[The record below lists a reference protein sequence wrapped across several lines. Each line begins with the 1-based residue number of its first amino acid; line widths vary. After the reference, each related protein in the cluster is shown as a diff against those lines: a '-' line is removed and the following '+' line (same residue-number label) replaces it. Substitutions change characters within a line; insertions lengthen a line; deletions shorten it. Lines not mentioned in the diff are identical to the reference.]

1 MKVEVLHAASCAM
14 CLSQL
19 PSLEAAARL
28 ADPNVEWK
36 ELDILQALDYAVE
49 LGVLKPP
56 AVAID
61 GELVFPSLPTAGALQ
76 AAMRRRLAAAS

>member
-1 MKVEVLHAASCAM
+1 MKVEVLHATGCVR
-14 CLSQL
+14 CLRELGDLQ
-19 PSLEAAARL
+19 AAARQ

-61 GELVFPSLPTAGALQ
+61 GELVFSSLPTSRALA
-76 AAMRRRLAAAS
+76 AAMRKRLEAAT

>member
-1 MKVEVLHAASCAM
+1 MKIEVLRATGCAK
-14 CLSQL
+14 CQRELGGL
-19 PSLEAAARL
+19 RAAAL
-28 ADPNVEWK
+28 TADPVVDWQ

-61 GELVFPSLPTAGALQ
+61 GELVFTSLPTPDALVT
-76 AAMRRRLAAAS
+76 AMRDRLRAGG